1 MRQVPGQIGAEP
13 DVRRPGQVVGSLDRQ
28 PGLAED
34 PAAGAVGAHHVLRP
48 HGQRRLSV
56 TLLDDAGD
64 AVLILREAGELPPEP
79 DVGAHVPG
87 GRQQHRFQHGL
98 RAVRHRLGTGRAVV
112 GGPLG
117 AGPPR
122 FRSGDLQ
129 ARQRGHPQVVGHQVL
144 RRGDRV
150 EPVADPQVPEDL
162 DRALVDDVRA
172 RRVGG
177 ASVPLDDQMSRR
189 RTATRRRTGPVRPAR
204 PRRSAR
210 APRQSLNRES
220 TWAASASGH
229 HPVGWCRTPPCQL
242 TKKESTDQ
250 YFIDIFFRKR

>member
-13 DVRRPGQVVGSLDRQ
+13 DVRRPGQVVGSFDRQ

-48 HGQRRLSV
+48 HGQRGISV

-64 AVLILREAGELPPEP
+64 AILILREVSELPPEP
-79 DVGAHVPG
+79 DVGAEVPG
-87 GRQQHRFQHGL
+87 GPEEHRFQHGL
-98 RAVRHRLGTGRAVV
+98 RAVRHRLGTRHPVV

-129 ARQRGHPQVVGHQVL
+129 AGQGGHPQVVGHQVL

-150 EPVADPQVPEDL
+150 EPVADPQMPEDL
-162 DRALVDDVRA
+162 DGALVDDVRA

-177 ASVPLDDQMSRR
+177 APVPLDEKMPH
-189 RTATRRRTGPVRPAR
+189 PV
-204 PRRSAR
+204 
-210 APRQSLNRES
+210 PRQGDGQGQPGRPGPDDQHGHLDSL
-220 TWAASASGH
+220 
-229 HPVGWCRTPPCQL
+229 
-242 TKKESTDQ
+242 
-250 YFIDIFFRKR
+250 

>member
-13 DVRRPGQVVGSLDRQ
+13 DVRRPGQVVGSFGGQ

-34 PAAGAVGAHHVLRP
+34 PAAGAVGADHVPRP

-56 TLLDDAGD
+56 TLADDAGD
-64 AVLILREAGELPPEP
+64 AVLVLREADELPPEP
-79 DVGAHVPG
+79 DVSAHVPCR
-87 GRQQHRFQHGL
+87 RQEHRFQHGL
-98 RAVRHRLGTGRAVV
+98 RAVRHRLRTRRAVV

-129 ARQRGHPQVVGHQVL
+129 ARQGGHPQVVGHQVL

-150 EPVADPQVPEDL
+150 EPVADPQMPEDL
-162 DRALVDDVRA
+162 DGALVDDVRA
-172 RRVGG
+172 RRVGR
-177 ASVPLDDQMSRR
+177 APVPLDDQMSTPYRDKATDKASPAGPAPTISTGTS
-189 RTATRRRTGPVRPAR
+189 TASEPGIDMGRLRLGASPA
-204 PRRSAR
+204 
-210 APRQSLNRES
+210 
-220 TWAASASGH
+220 
-229 HPVGWCRTPPCQL
+229 GWCRTPPCQL

-250 YFIDIFFRKR
+250 YFIDISSRKR